1 MNMLQSVFDLG
12 LSSLNLTDKEH
23 DKHLQYCIYNLFCNK
38 TFDLIHRP
46 TFMVYLLY
54 LKHDIILN
62 AVPFT
67 YWGTVG
73 HFVNEG

>member
-1 MNMLQSVFDLG
+1 
-12 LSSLNLTDKEH
+12 
-23 DKHLQYCIYNLFCNK
+23 
-38 TFDLIHRP
+38 
-46 TFMVYLLY
+46 MVYLLY